1 MARTVAQTSH
11 QKKETGQTGK
21 PNGEYALQA
30 ADRPGGEGQSEEGT
44 AEQEQKPQGADE
56 TATGKSA
63 KGREKGV
70 REPQE
75 EEKKTSEG

>member
-44 AEQEQKPQGADE
+44 AEQEQKPQGRKTMVQAGIRQVG
-56 TATGKSA
+56 T
-63 KGREKGV
+63 V
-70 REPQE
+70 QE
-75 EEKKTSEG
+75 